1 MKNFLLLLF
10 TWWGKTTFGTW
21 LHTKRFGVF
30 VGEDSFGNKYY
41 KQNVSKNKSYTGNR
55 KGERRWVVYATPAEA
70 SAIPAGWH
78 GWMHYRTDV
87 APSEQTVQHWAW
99 EREHQPNMT
108 GTDKAYRPAGS
119 LLAAPTPHSV
129 SGGDYEAWTP

>member
-21 LHTKRFGVF
+21 LHTKRHGVF
-30 VGEDSFGNKYY
+30 VGQDEFGNRYY
-41 KQNVSKNKSYTGNR
+41 KQQVPKNKSYSDNR
-55 KGERRWVVYATPAEA
+55 KGERRWVVYAKPAEA

-87 APSEQTVQHWAW
+87 VPSESDTPRRPW

-108 GTDKAYRPAGS
+108 GTPKAYRPAGS
-119 LLAAPTPHSV
+119 LLASKATPSA
-129 SGGDYEAWTP
+129 SNGDYEAWTP

>member
-30 VGEDSFGNKYY
+30 VGEDFFGNKYY

-55 KGERRWVVYATPAEA
+55 KGERRWVVYANPAEA